1 MSALAIQSLQAS
13 PLDGPREERA
23 KAEGFHG
30 ELQRARNEPPKTI
43 HPRRDRG
50 RPAPPRDASA
60 PADATAPP
68 PRVVQD
74 ATVRQATAS
83 DAVAATSA
91 DGKALAVTG
100 AGEAEAQV
108 QLDPGMAEP
117 AALETVA
124 IRARVAPPTTP
135 LEQAVHDLIDRLRDG
150 SDKAPSHDA
159 PSEPILPGATLVSG
173 ALDDAPP
180 QQAVA
185 PAAVREPPPAEQQV
199 SASHVHLVIDDGER
213 LVVTV
218 AVRGNEVI
226 AHVRGDNEATA
237 AVLAR
242 NAGVLDD
249 AMRARGLNLAELQT
263 GRDPAQ
269 PERHHHRQEERE
281 RPQPRFRL
289 EENP

>member
-1 MSALAIQSLQAS
+1 M
-13 PLDGPREERA
+13 
-23 KAEGFHG
+23 
-30 ELQRARNEPPKTI
+30 
-43 HPRRDRG
+43 
-50 RPAPPRDASA
+50 
-60 PADATAPP
+60 
-68 PRVVQD
+68 
-74 ATVRQATAS
+74 
-83 DAVAATSA
+83 
-91 DGKALAVTG
+91 
-100 AGEAEAQV
+100 
-108 QLDPGMAEP
+108 
-117 AALETVA
+117 
-124 IRARVAPPTTP
+124 
-135 LEQAVHDLIDRLRDG
+135 
-150 SDKAPSHDA
+150 
-159 PSEPILPGATLVSG
+159 
-173 ALDDAPP
+173 
-180 QQAVA
+180 
-185 PAAVREPPPAEQQV
+185 